1 MRSLRQLCLSS
12 LLASAALV
20 ASPAMAQDSTA
31 TDPPPAPTGDLDPS
45 SPMAD
50 LPDLGVAW
58 PDLSAPDAPNLSAA
72 APPPSSV
79 APPPA
84 SLSADTGQGDSAVAA
99 APPPVDPAV
108 RQFHYD
114 YKLEGVDELADALFR
129 QRFNEGSALRAD
141 VGDPANAAQI
151 DRRAKQDAELL
162 NELMRAAG
170 YYDARVRT
178 SVDQNGDQLV
188 VTLSVTPGTR
198 YTFRNVSLHGLP
210 APSDQPDTLR
220 AAFPIAV
227 DDPVNADVIVSATD
241 NLRTTLKAHGYPF
254 ADVGDPKIIVDHE
267 SRDADLSLD
276 IQSGGERRFGRIIP
290 TNTRI
295 FGGKHIQD
303 IARFDPGDLYDQG
316 DVDDLKR
323 ALIQTGLVSSVMVTP
338 VEGDAPGTVD
348 LSVAMES
355 APVHTIAGEL
365 GYGTG
370 EGARAEVSWSHRNF
384 VKPEGAF
391 TVRGVLGTKEQL
403 GSASLRFNNFNARDH
418 ILTTQV
424 SLAHTERDAY
434 TADTFSLSATLE
446 RQTNIFFQKKWAWS
460 VGSEL
465 VASDERDVIAATG
478 TPRQRTYFIG
488 ALPSS
493 INYDGTDDLLNPTRG
508 FRLGLRFSPEVSLVN
523 TVFGYARVQLDG
535 SVYQPVTDRVVIAAR
550 TRIGTILGAPR
561 DEIAPSR
568 RFYAGGGASVRG
580 YSYQDIG
587 PRDVDNNPIGG
598 RSLTE
603 FSIEA
608 RVKTFGNFGI
618 VPFLDAGNI
627 YTGSVP
633 KFTGL
638 RYGGGIGVRY
648 YTNFGPIRID
658 VGTPINPQK
667 GDPRVAVYV
676 SLGQAF

>member
-1 MRSLRQLCLSS
+1 MALAAPALAQDGGATVTADPP
-12 LLASAALV
+12 ASA
-20 ASPAMAQDSTA
+20 PA
-31 TDPPPAPTGDLDPS
+31 GDLDPS

-58 PDLSAPDAPNLSAA
+58 PDLSAPDDKGQALAVPPPAPSVVAGDGA
-72 APPPSSV
+72 APPPAAGAPGPDTGTPPV
-79 APPPA
+79 VADAPPPA
-84 SLSADTGQGDSAVAA
+84 AD
-99 APPPVDPAV
+99 DPGL

-114 YKLEGVDELADALFR
+114 YRLEGVDAIADALFR
-129 QRFNEGSALRAD
+129 QRFNEGSALRANA
-141 VGDPANAAQI
+141 GDPANAAQI

-178 SVDQNGDQLV
+178 SVDQSGDQLV
-188 VTLSVTPGTR
+188 VTLNVTPGTR
-198 YTFRNVSLHGLP
+198 YTFRNVSLNGLP
-210 APSDQPDTLR
+210 ATDAQGDSLR
-220 AAFPIAV
+220 TAFPVGV
-227 DDPVNADVIVSATD
+227 DDPVNADKIAGATET
-241 NLRTTLKAHGYPF
+241 LRTTLASHGYPF
-254 ADVGDPKIIVDHE
+254 ADVGNPKIVVDHE
-267 SRDADLSLD
+267 SRTADLTLD
-276 IQSGGERRFGRIIP
+276 VASGGERRFGRIVP
-290 TNTRI
+290 TSTRI
-295 FGGKHIQD
+295 FGARHLQD
-303 IARFDPGDLYDQG
+303 IARFHPGDLYDQG

-338 VEGDAPGTVD
+338 VEGDNVGTVD
-348 LSVAMES
+348 LSVAMDP
-355 APVHTIAGEL
+355 APEHTIAGEL

-418 ILTTQV
+418 VLTTQV

-434 TADTFSLSATLE
+434 TADTFSLSGTLE

-460 VGSEL
+460 VGAEL

-488 ALPSS
+488 ALPTGL
-493 INYDGTDDLLNPTRG
+493 NYDGTDDLLNPTHG
-508 FRLGLRFSPEVSLVN
+508 FRLGVRFSPEVSLVN

-535 SVYQPVTDRVVIAAR
+535 SVYQPVGGGVVIAAR
-550 TRIGTILGAPR
+550 TRIGSILGAPR

-580 YSYQDIG
+580 YGYQDIG

-598 RSLTE
+598 RSLAE

-608 RVKTFGNFGI
+608 RVKAFGNFGV

-627 YTGSVP
+627 YTGSLP
-633 KFTGL
+633 RFTGL
-638 RYGGGIGVRY
+638 RYGAGIGVRY

-658 VGTPINPQK
+658 VGTPLNPQK